1 MFQPNSRAIATAL
14 QALQLPFPG
23 VNHGV
28 NPSVRRE
35 YKCDTDKRVVDVR
48 TLFESW

>member
-23 VNHGV
+23 VNQGV

-35 YKCDTDKRVVDVR
+35 YKCDTDSE
-48 TLFESW
+48 LLM